1 MHYATT
7 GLNHQGEPVNGDW
20 QISRQQAV
28 HAYTQAA
35 AWFMN
40 WEDDLGSL
48 EVGKL
53 GDLIVLDRDY
63 FSVTDE
69 SARATLPDLTV
80 VGGKIVHD
88 TGAVG

>member
-1 MHYATT
+1 
-7 GLNHQGEPVNGDW
+7 
-20 QISRQQAV
+20 
-28 HAYTQAA
+28 
-35 AWFMN
+35 MN
-40 WEDDLGSL
+40 WENDLGSL

-80 VGGKIVHD
+80 VGGQIVHD
-88 TGAVG
+88 TGAVR